1 MHVIR
6 LNPLPEQRLFY
17 CCLKINNFKNVF
29 LCCTENTWNLE
40 NSTSFGIEKRGYLLH
55 SAQTKVIRPRV
66 TLLCSIKSHE
76 ITSGVPLRCFSD
88 VLEID
93 LEESDLKDIGL
104 NCVVVFIRKY
114 QVVFIRKYRVVFIRK
129 YLVVFTPRV
138 FIRNII
144 IIIGWPDRI
153 ILGIRLILGGLPKT
167 TPFLELSKNRIK
179 TNSP

>member
-1 MHVIR
+1 M
-6 LNPLPEQRLFY
+6 
-17 CCLKINNFKNVF
+17 
-29 LCCTENTWNLE
+29 
-40 NSTSFGIEKRGYLLH
+40 
-55 SAQTKVIRPRV
+55 IRPRV
-66 TLLCSIKSHE
+66 TLLCSIESLE
-76 ITSGVPLRCFSD
+76 ITSGVPLRCFAD

-144 IIIGWPDRI
+144 IIIG
-153 ILGIRLILGGLPKT
+153 
-167 TPFLELSKNRIK
+167 
-179 TNSP
+179 